1 MATSVTKNR
10 KIDQKSEKFCKV
22 PIASK
27 LWALFIPF
35 YIWWSSLFNI

>member
-10 KIDQKSEKFCKV
+10 KIDKKSEIFCKV

-27 LWALFIPF
+27 LGVLFIPF
-35 YIWWSSLFNI
+35 HI